1 LPNRRPVTCGKREQ
15 TTACLLDIDSLH
27 FFSFSFLSIGR
38 LEDVKSFV
46 DYKPRKTLYLLKDGC
61 DVEAENKFCLHKE
74 WMRGYVFEDTEDLR
88 LNTVEK
94 MASILGKL
102 L

>member
-1 LPNRRPVTCGKREQ
+1 
-15 TTACLLDIDSLH
+15 
-27 FFSFSFLSIGR
+27 
-38 LEDVKSFV
+38 
-46 DYKPRKTLYLLKDGC
+46 LYLLKKDGC

-74 WMRGYVFEDTEDLR
+74 WMPGYVFEDTEDLR
-88 LNTVEK
+88 LNNVEK